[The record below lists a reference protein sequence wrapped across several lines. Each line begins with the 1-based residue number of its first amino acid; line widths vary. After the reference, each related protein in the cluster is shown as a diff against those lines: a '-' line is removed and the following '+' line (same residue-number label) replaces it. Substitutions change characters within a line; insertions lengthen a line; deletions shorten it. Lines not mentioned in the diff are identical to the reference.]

1 MIIKGESDDATYC
14 TFISRT
20 ADYAWIRKCQRDLA
34 SENEW
39 YFNIL
44 IAAGIFTVFITGRL
58 TVYSLAACGV
68 LWQRTLCWRCFEH
81 CTRRQQIW
89 LLQHSTG
96 RGLSV
101 THWST
106 PVSAQRCRWS
116 RVLGKTIRTC
126 DSTSRRPSLVEG
138 PGKNQVPSLCFD
150 TSVSTWNRAA
160 IPCRDTTTD
169 LRHVCT
175 SSSSVCRKAD
185 AGRLFDPSFNT
196 WRPSVS
202 CVWLPHASGTLCRPR
217 CEQSSHWRRSGA
229 AWRQNC
235 SSPPSPRPNC
245 LHLTVLLHYQ
255 HTCF

>member
-106 PVSAQRCRWS
+106 PSQCSTPPLVSCFRQDGQNMWLHFSATFIGWRS
-116 RVLGKTIRTC
+116 RK
-126 DSTSRRPSLVEG
+126 E
-138 PGKNQVPSLCFD
+138 
-150 TSVSTWNRAA
+150 
-160 IPCRDTTTD
+160 
-169 LRHVCT
+169 
-175 SSSSVCRKAD
+175 SSSVSVFWHIGVYMEPR
-185 AGRLFDPSFNT
+185 RHTLPRHYN
-196 WRPSVS
+196 RP
-202 CVWLPHASGTLCRPR
+202 PT
-217 CEQSSHWRRSGA
+217 
-229 AWRQNC
+229 
-235 SSPPSPRPNC
+235 C
-245 LHLTVLLHYQ
+245 LHVVIFGLPQGRCWSSLRPIVQHLATERFLCLAAARVWNSLPSSLRAVQSLTTFRRRLKAKLFESSF
-255 HTCF
+255 T